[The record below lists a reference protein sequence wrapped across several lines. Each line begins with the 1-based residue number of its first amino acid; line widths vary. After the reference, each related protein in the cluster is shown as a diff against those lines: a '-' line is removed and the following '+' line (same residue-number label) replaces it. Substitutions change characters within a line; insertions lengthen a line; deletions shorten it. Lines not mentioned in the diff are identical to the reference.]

1 MTSRSVQASPSPV
14 RGADVTTFALGGPL
28 RRFFDIR
35 NPADAQEIIRDCDA
49 AGQPWRIMGG
59 GSNLLIAD
67 AGVDDVVIRVRH
79 PVAGVNRI
87 QDEVWVS
94 AAMDLDAL
102 ALWAVEEGLDGL
114 LFATGIPGT
123 VGGAVSGNAGAYGEQ
138 IADRIVT
145 LSLYHPRRG
154 PREVPRDAVRFGYRC
169 SSLAKEGD
177 VLEAVRLRLWRGDRS
192 RLRSERERL
201 LVWRR
206 ERHPDWRA
214 LPTAGSFFRNIE
226 PSSAAGRR
234 KSAGWFLERAG
245 AKALRVG
252 GAGVFE
258 KHANIIVKRS
268 SDCRSEDVLEL
279 ARRMAAAVRETFGF
293 SLRREVRLWG
303 AFEHAPDVEA
313 GDCGLSADSPV

>member
-1 MTSRSVQASPSPV
+1 LVTPSPSPV

-28 RRFFDIR
+28 RRFFDI
-35 NPADAQEIIRDCDA
+35 PKPSDAREIIRDCDA
-49 AGQPWRIMGG
+49 AGQPWRVMGG

-67 AGVDDVVIRVRH
+67 AGVEDIVVRLRRPGADIE
-79 PVAGVNRI
+79 RI
-87 QDEVWVS
+87 EDEVAVS
-94 AAMDLDAL
+94 AAMDLDEL

-123 VGGAVSGNAGAYGEQ
+123 VGGAVAGNAGAYGEQ

-154 PREVPRDAVRFGYRC
+154 PRVAPRAAVRFGYRW
-169 SSLAKEGD
+169 SSLSEEGE
-177 VLEAVRLRLWRGDRS
+177 VVESVRLRLWRGDRN
-192 RLRSERERL
+192 RLRAERERL
-201 LVWRR
+201 LAWRR

-226 PSSAAGRR
+226 PSSAAERR

-268 SDCRSEDVLEL
+268 PECRSEDVLEL
-279 ARRMAAAVRETFGF
+279 SRRMAAAVREAFGL

-303 AFEHAPDVEA
+303 RFEQPKDVGS
-313 GDCGLSADSPV
+313 GDCDLSADSPV